1 MAGTSSPLP
10 PPPLPS
16 PPSPPPLHS
25 SQFRHPLYRSSF
37 DSASSSGSNGSG
49 NSSSIVGNG
58 SFLGPSWL
66 DANKTRSNSYDSF
79 ASSSSSQHDT
89 TEAAFSPFLTPAG
102 AGGGAALTST
112 SLSHGFSSGG
122 GGNQPPASGSSGSSG
137 KGNSLGEVGV
147 LELLTTE
154 RCVPTQAWPMQH
166 SRDEP
171 VVRALCQLL
180 MELGGGCTISKL
192 RSVLKLRLGATESVK
207 SVPLKVCSDS
217 TLRKRCSF

>member
-1 MAGTSSPLP
+1 M
-10 PPPLPS
+10 
-16 PPSPPPLHS
+16 
-25 SQFRHPLYRSSF
+25 
-37 DSASSSGSNGSG
+37 
-49 NSSSIVGNG
+49 
-58 SFLGPSWL
+58 
-66 DANKTRSNSYDSF
+66 
-79 ASSSSSQHDT
+79 
-89 TEAAFSPFLTPAG
+89 
-102 AGGGAALTST
+102 
-112 SLSHGFSSGG
+112 
-122 GGNQPPASGSSGSSG
+122 
-137 KGNSLGEVGV
+137 

-217 TLRKRCSF
+217 TLRKRC